1 MSHRVSSCLIIPHR
15 VSSCLLNFYLQ
26 NVLSTKCPFTK
37 CPFTKCPSM
46 KCLSMKWLSTKS
58 PFTKGPSTKV
68 PSLKCPSRKLFLQNF
83 YLWNVP
89 IHIYYIKTRTKTSIV
104 TKQEGKKL
112 NFLVKRER
120 ERGREGERLRER
132 EKSRYLWSLL
142 WSKRHSWTRLR
153 FLLHVGFGH
162 YSLLQKNDQLYI
174 LC

>member
-15 VSSCLLNFYLQ
+15 VSSFLLNFYLQ

-58 PFTKGPSTKV
+58 PFTKGPSTKG

-89 IHIYYIKTRTKTSIV
+89 IHIYYIKTRKTTSIV

-112 NFLVKRER
+112 KFLVKRER
-120 ERGREGERLRER
+120 ERGREGERLKER
-132 EKSRYLWSLL
+132 GR
-142 WSKRHSWTRLR
+142 RVDT
-153 FLLHVGFGH
+153 F
-162 YSLLQKNDQLYI
+162 D
-174 LC
+174 LCYKGRG